1 MSRTFGDPH
10 AKFERYGGN
19 PDVVIAVPDITT
31 IQIDREKHDFI
42 VIASD
47 GIYDRMSSE
56 EVISL
61 VWDQVSII
69 HETVHM
75 PTVHEICGRGV
86 ERILRAAMQRGTS
99 DNVSAIV
106 IALPNFQD
114 FFSKPN
120 PLPPPL
126 VYSRNNP

>member
-1 MSRTFGDPH
+1 VRVHPGRLSVSRTFGDPH

-19 PDVVIAVPDITT
+19 PDVVIATPDIK
-31 IQIDREKHDFI
+31 IMKIDHEKHDFI

-61 VWDQVSII
+61 VWDQVTII

-75 PTVHEICGRGV
+75 PTIHELCGRGV

-106 IALPNFQD
+106 IALPNF
-114 FFSKPN
+114 
-120 PLPPPL
+120 
-126 VYSRNNP
+126 